1 MPVILELRRV
11 RQENCAFEAILD
23 FSQKRARIMGERPL
37 GDVSVPF
44 LLLWQ
49 NTMTQAT

>member
-23 FSQKRARIMGERPL
+23 FSQKRARIMGERPWEM
-37 GDVSVPF
+37 SQF
-44 LLLWQ
+44 LFCCCGK
-49 NTMTQAT
+49 TP